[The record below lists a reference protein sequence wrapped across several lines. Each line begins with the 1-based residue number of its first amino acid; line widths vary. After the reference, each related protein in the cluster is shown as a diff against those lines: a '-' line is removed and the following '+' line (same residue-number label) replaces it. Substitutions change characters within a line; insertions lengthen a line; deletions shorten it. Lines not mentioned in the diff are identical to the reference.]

1 MRADSL
7 GTRSAGRRL
16 NWGDVDVSQQVG
28 WRAPEGA
35 AGVTFS
41 VTLSSGQEYRQASIT
56 VAGSGAGAGGDAHG
70 MEMGHSHSH
79 LHGSS
84 SSSSSDSSVPFM
96 QALHV
101 GVMQVDSVHSHA
113 EGHEGHGHGGS
124 WAGHMLP
131 AVFFLLWGA
140 WWAVHSAARVAGA
153 GARRAAY
160 VPRAWYPLTVP
171 GGGRLLRLLEPALK
185 VVLPGVG
192 MFAELYFHPPRPVY
206 NALHNPDGTFSAQ
219 HLSFWQHSSMYVFFL
234 LSGCVDLLAART
246 LPPRAGHL
254 ALAAAFLAE
263 AFLFAFHLQGTAGVT
278 DGLHLLLV
286 FSVLGCAASTAL
298 EGLWAS
304 PNAALAR
311 AYFTLLQGG
320 WFAQT
325 AHALYGRKAWPQDMT
340 TQMAL
345 PVVYCMHL
353 VAWAVV
359 LLALNAGY
367 VRAVHGDVLLRHG
380 ALWATED
387 DPEADADDFFAI
399 VLGQH
404 HASATLGVRHAHKL
418 RVSDGA
424 DGLHAAPARA

>member
-1 MRADSL
+1 M
-7 GTRSAGRRL
+7 
-16 NWGDVDVSQQVG
+16 SQHVG
-28 WRAPEGA
+28 WRAPAGG
-35 AGVTFS
+35 AGVTFA

-56 VAGSGAGAGGDAHG
+56 VAGTGAGAGDGDAHG
-70 MEMGHSHSH
+70 MDMGHSHSSEMGGAH
-79 LHGSS
+79 THIHGSS
-84 SSSSSDSSVPFM
+84 SSSSSSSSDISVPFM
-96 QALHV
+96 QVLHV

-113 EGHEGHGHGGS
+113 ESHGHGGS
-124 WAGHMLP
+124 WAGHILP
-131 AVFFLLWGA
+131 AGFFLVWGA

-171 GGGRLLRLLEPALK
+171 GAGPGSHLRLLEPVLK
-185 VVLPGVG
+185 VVLPGFG
-192 MFAELYFHPPRPVY
+192 MFAELYFHPPHPVY
-206 NALHNPDGTFSAQ
+206 NALHNPDGTFSARN
-219 HLSFWQHSSMYVFFL
+219 LSFWQHSSMYVFFL
-234 LSGCVDLLAART
+234 LSGAVDLLAART

-286 FSVLGCAASTAL
+286 FSVLGCAASTAV

-367 VRAVHGDVLLRHG
+367 VRAVHGDVLIRHG
-380 ALWATED
+380 SLWAGQE

-399 VLGQH
+399 VLGKH
-404 HASATLGVRHAHKL
+404 HANGATLGVRHAHKL

>member
-1 MRADSL
+1 MA
-7 GTRSAGRRL
+7 
-16 NWGDVDVSQQVG
+16 
-28 WRAPEGA
+28 GA
-35 AGVTFS
+35 AGVTFA
-41 VTLSSGQEYRQASIT
+41 VTLSSGQEYRQASLT
-56 VAGSGAGAGGDAHG
+56 VAGTAQGAGADMPGMAMGGHSSEG
-70 MEMGHSHSH
+70 HEGHSHS
-79 LHGSS
+79 HGSS
-84 SSSSSDSSVPFM
+84 SSSSSDSAVPFM

-113 EGHEGHGHGGS
+113 EGHGHGGS
-124 WAGHMLP
+124 WAGHILP
-131 AVFFLLWGA
+131 AAFFLVWGA
-140 WWAVHSAARVAGA
+140 WWAVHAAARVAGA
-153 GARRAAY
+153 GARRAAF
-160 VPRAWYPLTVP
+160 VPRAWYPLSVP
-171 GGGRLLRLLEPALK
+171 GAGPGSWLRLFEPVLK

-192 MFAELYFHPPRPVY
+192 MFVELYFHPPRPVF
-206 NALHNPDGTFSAQ
+206 NALHNPDGTFSARN
-219 HLSFWQHSSMYVFFL
+219 LSFWQHSSMYVFFL
-234 LSGCVDLLAART
+234 LSGCVDLFAART
-246 LPPRAGHL
+246 LPPQAGHL

-325 AHALYGRKAWPQDMT
+325 AHALYGRKSWPQDMT

-353 VAWAVV
+353 VAWAVA
-359 LLALNAGY
+359 LLALNALY

-380 ALWATED
+380 ALWAHDE
-387 DPEADADDFFAI
+387 EEAHADADDFFATM
-399 VLGQH
+399 LGH
-404 HASATLGVRHAHKL
+404 HTTVGVRHAHKL

-424 DGLHAAPARA
+424 ESVHA